1 MPVLRYF
8 VRFFSNGFRVPSL
21 TLRSLTH
28 FAEAGAHGQS
38 EKEGSN
44 FVLCQHREFN
54 MLSFFLIC
62 APNTF
67 VRVRWLWLCGFIS
80 GPSLPSRSCSVLVP
94 SWSCYKGFA
103 VHLRSG
109 TAAPPAFL
117 SLHRV
122 AFAIPGLLCS
132 LRNF

>member
-67 VRVRWLWLCGFIS
+67 VRSSVAVAVRVYFW
-80 GPSLPSRSCSVLVP
+80 
-94 SWSCYKGFA
+94 A
-103 VHLRSG
+103 
-109 TAAPPAFL
+109 L
-117 SLHRV
+117 SS
-122 AFAIPGLLCS
+122 IPQLLCVS
-132 LRNF
+132 T